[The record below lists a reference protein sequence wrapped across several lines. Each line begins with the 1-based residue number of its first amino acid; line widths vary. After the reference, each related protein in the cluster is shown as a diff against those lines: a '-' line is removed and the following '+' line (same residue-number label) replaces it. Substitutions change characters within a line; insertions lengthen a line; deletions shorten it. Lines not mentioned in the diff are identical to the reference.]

1 MLRPVKNAWP
11 MVLPLRHAKHKSTP
25 LPNTTTHDRY
35 YPDSA
40 VFELDPSTLFT
51 VVMVIFVLLGT
62 LPVVARSG
70 YHFPAKAP
78 VALLGAYAVYMI
90 GALCLTLTFK
100 AY

>member
-1 MLRPVKNAWP
+1 MQNVRARPFP
-11 MVLPLRHAKHKSTP
+11 
-25 LPNTTTHDRY
+25 THDRS

-40 VFELDPSTLFT
+40 VFELDASTLFT

-70 YHFPAKAP
+70 YRFPAKAP

-90 GALCLTLTFK
+90 GAVWLTLTFI
-100 AY
+100 AN